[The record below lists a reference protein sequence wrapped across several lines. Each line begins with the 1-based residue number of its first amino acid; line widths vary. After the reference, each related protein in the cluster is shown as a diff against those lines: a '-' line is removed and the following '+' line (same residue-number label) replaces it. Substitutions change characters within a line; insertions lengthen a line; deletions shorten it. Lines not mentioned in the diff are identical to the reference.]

1 MEDNN
6 IRIIN
11 LIHDITQ
18 LDYQV
23 RFCRDFNSMLR
34 IEYLHEYNE
43 AYYHHEHRGT
53 PDGTRNQ
60 LEKEIIKSLQTFL
73 DNAEAHEDD
82 KQQ

>member
-1 MEDNN
+1 MENKDLRF
-6 IRIIN
+6 ID

-23 RFCRDFNSMLR
+23 RFCGDFNNMLR
-34 IEYLHEYNE
+34 IEYFHEYDE
-43 AYYHHEHRGT
+43 AYYHHEHRGF

-73 DNAEAHEDD
+73 DNAKE
-82 KQQ
+82 KQDEKK